1 MGRKSGKAGLPLHY
15 SPVPGGRTGGDEM
28 SRLLELLAIEI
39 EKLYGEYKILRGKQ
53 EDLEKEGIRLEKEI
67 AITKH
72 TLKIALGQ
80 HY

>member
-1 MGRKSGKAGLPLHY
+1 
-15 SPVPGGRTGGDEM
+15 M